1 MHDGLKQFLAA
12 REFLLRAP
20 SYEEMRRSFRWP
32 DPVQFNWA
40 LDYFDEFA
48 RGNQAP
54 ALIMEDESGAET
66 ICGFDELRRRSNA
79 MANYF
84 KEQGLAKNDCLLLM
98 MNNSLELFLAL
109 LAAIKIGAVVSPA
122 SVQLTPADIRD
133 RMSRAKVRAVAAEA
147 SLLDETGELADVLRR
162 APLRFVNGGQR
173 SGWLPLQ
180 HAGNC
185 SERFDNPLPTFS
197 TDPCLLYF
205 TSGATAQPKMVLH
218 SHVSYPVGHLVT
230 MAWIGVRPG
239 DLHYNISAPG
249 WGKHA
254 WSSFFAP
261 WNAGATVCLRQY
273 ARFDARRT
281 LEFIARRKITTLCA
295 PPSAWRRF
303 LLEDMSAYHFS
314 LREIVSA
321 GEPLNPAIINR
332 VRQST
337 GITIRE
343 GYGQTETVLQI
354 GAFPNMPGRAG
365 AMGLAAPGFDV
376 AVVGPDLLPAPP
388 GVEGQI
394 ALRVSAAR
402 PLGLMKGYR
411 CAREREDDV
420 FVGGWYLTGDMAV
433 CDQDGYFHFVGRNDD
448 VFKCSDYRISP
459 FEIESILLEHPAVV
473 EAAVVASR
481 DDVRNGFVP
490 KAFLALR
497 PGCET
502 TAAMALDIFRF
513 CRLRMA
519 LYKRPRRLQFM
530 PELVKTTSGKLRR
543 VELREHDERLRQHN
557 RRGDLEFME
566 SDFAAELHAGPAP
579 EGGAAG

>member
-12 REFLLRAP
+12 RDFLLRAE
-20 SYEEMRRSFRWP
+20 SYDEMRREFRWP

-40 LDYFDEFA
+40 LDYFDAFA
-48 RGNQAP
+48 CDNLTP
-54 ALIMEDESGAET
+54 ALAITDESDGDH
-66 ICGFDELRRRSNA
+66 CYSFDELRRRSNA
-79 MANYF
+79 LANYF
-84 KEQGLAKNDCLLLM
+84 KERGVVKNDCLLLL
-98 MNNSLELFLAL
+98 MNNSLALFVVL
-109 LAAIKIGAVVSPA
+109 LAAMKVGAVVSPA
-122 SVQLTPADIRD
+122 SVQLTAADLRD
-133 RMSRAKVRAVAAEA
+133 RMARARVKVAVADGALLEA
-147 SLLDETGELADVLRR
+147 GEMDEALRR
-162 APLRFVNGGQR
+162 APLRFVNGR
-173 SGWLPLQ
+173 ARPGWLSLEQ
-180 HAGNC
+180 GEAC
-185 SERFDNPLPTFS
+185 SDHFENPFPTFS

-205 TSGATAQPKMVLH
+205 TSGATAHPKMVLH
-218 SHVSYPVGHLVT
+218 SHVSYPIGHLVT
-230 MAWIGVRPG
+230 MAWIGLRPG
-239 DLHYNISAPG
+239 DMHANISAPG

-261 WNAGATVCLRQY
+261 WNAGATICVLQY
-273 ARFDARRT
+273 DRFDPRRM
-281 LEFIARRKITTLCA
+281 LQFIARRKITTLCA
-295 PPSAWRRF
+295 PPSVWRRF
-303 LLEDMSAYHFS
+303 LLEDIGAHAFS

-321 GEPLNPAIINR
+321 GEPLNPEIISR
-332 VRQST
+332 VRQAT
-337 GITIRE
+337 GITMRE

-354 GAFPNMPGRAG
+354 GAFPGMPVRDG
-365 AMGLAAPGFDV
+365 AMGRAAPGFDV

-394 ALRVSAAR
+394 ALRVSAVR

-420 FVGGWYLTGDMAV
+420 FVGGWYLTGDMAMR
-433 CDQDGYFHFVGRNDD
+433 DADGYFWFVGRNDD

-459 FEIESILLEHPAVV
+459 FEIESIMLEHPAVA

-481 DDVRNGFVP
+481 DDARNGFVP

-513 CRLRMA
+513 CRHRMA

-543 VELREHDERLRQHN
+543 VELREYDEQLRRQN
-557 RRGDLEFME
+557 QRGELEFME
-566 SDFAAELHAGPAP
+566 NDFTEQLHVKPP
-579 EGGAAG
+579 SGAAPA